1 MDFIMILDGNK
12 DKIINLATDYMNLKR
27 FAPGHIKEIKI
38 INQNEKYTTT
48 EEILVFSTRVKNQIV
63 QQTKHSKLS
72 SNELLSEIIKGPAKG
87 TSIKMKFQE
96 IDNKIKVEV
105 NCDLK
110 LSLKAIVLKPIIK
123 KYYKIFL
130 TGVCYRMSMETI

>member
-1 MDFIMILDGNK
+1 MNFEITLDGNK
-12 DKIINLATDYMNLKR
+12 DKMIKLATDYANVKK

-38 INQNEKYTTT
+38 IKQDKNHTIT
-48 EEILVFSTRVKNQIV
+48 EETLVFSTRLKKEII
-63 QQTKHSKLS
+63 QQTKHSKYS
-72 SNELLSEIIKGPAKG
+72 SNELLSEIITGPAKG